1 MTTITVN
8 KKSKAGK
15 LLLELAKMLS
25 EKNAKDILISE
36 KNGAGESHYDSE
48 FVAKIKQ
55 AEKEA
60 DFIEVNPEDLWGSLG
75 LK

>member
-25 EKNAKDILISE
+25 EKNANDVLISE
-36 KNGAGESHYDSE
+36 KNGVGESHYNPE
-48 FVAKIKQ
+48 FVAKIEQ

-60 DFIEVNPEDLWGSLG
+60 DFVEVNPEDLWGSLG

>member
-15 LLLELAKMLS
+15 ILLDLAKMLS
-25 EKNAKDILISE
+25 EKNAKDVLISE
-36 KNGAGESHYDSE
+36 KNVVGESPYDPE
-48 FVAKIKQ
+48 FVAKIEQ

-60 DFIEVNPEDLWGSLG
+60 DFVEVNPEDLWGSLG